1 MWCGSSSASSSSWPP
16 HGSGS
21 GSHLGEITVKSPMS
35 LHRRRPP
42 TASVFTD
49 SNKLNH
55 KTSQRSP
62 TPINLRSCSTSSRYH
77 RTSSTHQQQTQP
89 RLSEL
94 SFLHAYFCLCSP
106 MEAPS
111 GGRRLVSPYQPWA
124 FRQAE
129 INLIFV
135 AKIIKFRQIYGE
147 KIMDTQSLPSWERH
161 LAVGIPRGGTG

>member
-21 GSHLGEITVKSPMS
+21 GSHLGEITVKSPMR
-35 LHRRRPP
+35 LHSSRPP
-42 TASVFTD
+42 KASVFTD

-62 TPINLRSCSTSSRYH
+62 TPINLRSCNTSSRYH
-77 RTSSTHQQQTQP
+77 RTSFTHQQQTQP